1 MITILTFLFRALVFI
16 ILGLPIIGLLLLSA
30 ALLANTK
37 YLNMVSTLID
47 EALDAMFYKNN
58 NLL

>member
-1 MITILTFLFRALVFI
+1 MITILTFLFRALVFT
-16 ILGLPIIGLLLLSA
+16 ILGLPIIALLLLSA
-30 ALLANTK
+30 ALLSNAK
-37 YLNMVSTLID
+37 YLNMASTLID

>member
-16 ILGLPIIGLLLLSA
+16 IVGLPIIGLLLLSA
-30 ALLANTK
+30 AALSNAK
-37 YLNMVSTLID
+37 YLNMVNTFID
-47 EALDAMFYKNN
+47 EALDTMFYKNN

>member
-30 ALLANTK
+30 ALLSNAK
-37 YLNMVSTLID
+37 YLNMASTLID

>member
-16 ILGLPIIGLLLLSA
+16 ILGLPIIALLLLSA
-30 ALLANTK
+30 ALLSNAK
-37 YLNMVSTLID
+37 YLNMASTLID

>member
-16 ILGLPIIGLLLLSA
+16 IVGLPIIGLLLLSA
-30 ALLANTK
+30 AALSNAK
-37 YLNMVSTLID
+37 YLNMVNTFID
-47 EALDAMFYKNN
+47 EALDTMFYNNN